1 MRAITWICRLGVIA
15 LAAALLFGAVI
26 VAIAPRVWG
35 VANSWEGQPLELR
48 ALQPLARP
56 THVYD
61 AEDNLIATFQR
72 QNSQPIELAKIP
84 EPVRRAFLV
93 IEDQAFYTHNGV
105 NARSLVRAVL
115 SNVASDNP
123 QQGASTI
130 TMQVAKNEFLGGID
144 RDFRYK
150 ALQIHYAMMLENEYT
165 KDQILER
172 YLNTVFFGNNAYGV
186 QAAAEVY
193 FGKTVDQLTFVEAA
207 YLAGLVRSPSGYDPI
222 DNPERSRARFAQVVD
237 LLVESGEMTEA
248 EAQTTLDT
256 FEVPARI
263 QARRADQPDLP
274 RTYFTEALRDYLL
287 NRSNILGSTFQQRE
301 AALYRGGL
309 EIHTTLI
316 PGFQQMAE
324 DARDVLPETQQG
336 FDAAMVSLNTETGA
350 IVAMVGGRGFVP
362 GENEV
367 NMALAPRQTGS
378 SQKIFILSA
387 ALQAGASPDDVIDGR
402 RPCVLPNP
410 GEPSEPFEIRDA
422 VSRQPD
428 SLRAMTWYSINCA
441 FARLAQVVG
450 LNRVV
455 SMTYSMAKSPYLY
468 SGQPATDRDP
478 LQPFPA
484 LATGA
489 NPMSPMD
496 MASGAQTIANGGLH
510 MEPYYVQ
517 YIDDWRGER
526 VYTHDDPGVQVL
538 DRGVALQ
545 AVDVLKGV
553 LTNGT
558 GRRYPLNVPAAGKTG
573 TQVNNTN
580 AWFVGFTPQLTTAV
594 WVGDPDAYTPM
605 VNVPEFDQERV
616 QGGLYPTQIWQQYM
630 NNAHAFLPGNDWEAA
645 PAARAAAAAVPARE
659 RVHLRHHRLQHG
671 RRPERHGAAR
681 RSSRARWICQSGSTA
696 DDCAARNDRTAA
708 GGSSR
713 HGPGAR
719 VRPRRFGHDD
729 PPERARSPRSGQ
741 HRPTRLPDRCV
752 LSDDLLDLQRIDS
765 AIQQLTHRRANLAE
779 RAAAE
784 SAAAEPGPHNQPDR
798 CPHRPSARAQRRD
811 RGGRTDRGRA
821 HPSPGALAGSV
832 AHGVLAT
839 RGGGARRTSSMPWR
853 HGATSSTMA
862 NWPTSKSNRGSS
874 TTSPRR
880 TAPKSSW
887 QPTPSDRHRIW
898 RPPRRRS
905 TSRSPSTRC
914 SAPTQ

>member
-35 VANSWEGQPLELR
+35 VANSWDGQPL
-48 ALQPLARP
+48 ALPAWQPLARP
-56 THVYD
+56 TQVYD
-61 AEDNLIATFQR
+61 AGGNLIATFQR
-72 QNSQPIELAKIP
+72 QNSQPVELAQIP

-93 IEDQAFYTHNGV
+93 VEDREFYTHNGV

-150 ALQIHYAMMLENEYT
+150 ALQIHYAMMLENQYS
-165 KDQILER
+165 KDAIFER

-207 YLAGLVRSPSGYDPI
+207 FLAGLVRSPSGYDPI
-222 DNPERSRARFAQVVD
+222 DNPQRSRARFAQVVD
-237 LLVESGEMTEA
+237 LLVESGELPES
-248 EAQTTLDT
+248 EAQATLET

-263 QARRADQPDLP
+263 QSRRADQPDLP

-287 NRSNILGSTFQQRE
+287 NRSSLLGGTFQQRE

-309 EIHTTLI
+309 DIHTTLI

-324 DARDVLPETQQG
+324 QARNLLPETQQG
-336 FDAAMVSLNTETGA
+336 FDAAMVSLDTNSGA

-378 SQKIFILSA
+378 SQKLFILAA

-410 GEPSEPFEIRDA
+410 GDPTEPFEISDA

-441 FARLAQVVG
+441 YARLAQIVG

-455 SMTYSMAKSPYLY
+455 SMTYSMAKSPYLFP
-468 SGQPATDRDP
+468 GQPEADRDP

-489 NPMSPMD
+489 NPMSPLD
-496 MASGAQTIANGGLH
+496 MAAGAQTIANEGLH

-517 YIDDWRGER
+517 YIDNWRGER

-553 LTNGT
+553 LVSGT

-630 NNAHAFLPGNDWEAA
+630 NNAHAFLPGDDWEAA
-645 PAARAAAAAVPARE
+645 PAARPAQRLYLPGNECIYVVTGYNTVVDPNATVPLPNPEQPAGFANPEAPPTTVPPGSTVPAAPAPPTVQVPIYS
-659 RVHLRHHRLQHG
+659 RVESGTTIPPNVLDPRAPINTVPLDYRI
-671 RRPERHGAAR
+671 AA
-681 RSSRARWICQSGSTA
+681 C
-696 DDCAARNDRTAA
+696 
-708 GGSSR
+708 
-713 HGPGAR
+713 
-719 VRPRRFGHDD
+719 
-729 PPERARSPRSGQ
+729 
-741 HRPTRLPDRCV
+741 
-752 LSDDLLDLQRIDS
+752 
-765 AIQQLTHRRANLAE
+765 
-779 RAAAE
+779 
-784 SAAAEPGPHNQPDR
+784 
-798 CPHRPSARAQRRD
+798 
-811 RGGRTDRGRA
+811 
-821 HPSPGALAGSV
+821 
-832 AHGVLAT
+832 
-839 RGGGARRTSSMPWR
+839 
-853 HGATSSTMA
+853 
-862 NWPTSKSNRGSS
+862 
-874 TTSPRR
+874 
-880 TAPKSSW
+880 
-887 QPTPSDRHRIW
+887 
-898 RPPRRRS
+898 
-905 TSRSPSTRC
+905 
-914 SAPTQ
+914 

>member
-35 VANSWEGQPLELR
+35 VANSWEGEPLTLP

-61 AEDNLIATFQR
+61 ADGTMIAAFQR

-84 EPVRRAFLV
+84 EPVRHAFLV
-93 IEDQAFYTHNGV
+93 VEDREFYSHNGV
-105 NARSLVRAVL
+105 NARSLVRAML
-115 SNVASDNP
+115 SNVASDAP

-144 RDFRYK
+144 RNFRYK
-150 ALQIHYAMMLENEYT
+150 ALQIHYAMMLENQYT
-165 KDQILER
+165 KDEIFER

-186 QAAAEVY
+186 KAAAETY

-207 YLAGLVRSPSGYDPI
+207 FLAGLVRSPSGYDPI
-222 DNPERSRARFAQVVD
+222 DNPDRSRARFAQVVD
-237 LLVESGEMTEA
+237 LLVDTGEMTEA
-248 EAQTTLDT
+248 ESQTTLDT
-256 FEVPARI
+256 FEIPVRTQSRPT
-263 QARRADQPDLP
+263 DQPELP
-274 RTYFTEALRDYLL
+274 RTYYTEALRDYLL
-287 NRSNILGSTFQQRE
+287 NRSNILGDTFQERE

-309 EIHTTLI
+309 EIHTTLV
-316 PGFQQMAE
+316 PSFQQMAE
-324 DARDVLPETQQG
+324 QARDLLPDTQQG
-336 FDAAMVSLNTETGA
+336 FDAAMVSLNTDTGA

-378 SQKIFILSA
+378 SQKTFILSA
-387 ALQAGASPDDVIDGR
+387 ALQAGAAPDDVIDGR

-410 GEPSEPFEIRDA
+410 GDPTEPFEISDA
-422 VSRQPD
+422 VSREPD
-428 SLRAMTWYSINCA
+428 SLRAMTVYSINCA
-441 FARLAQVVG
+441 YARLAQIVG

-455 SMTYSMAKSPYLY
+455 HMTYAMAKSPYLY
-468 SGQPATDRDP
+468 EGQPETDREP

-489 NPMSPMD
+489 NPMSPLD
-496 MASGAQTIANGGLH
+496 MASGAQTIANEGLH
-510 MEPYYVQ
+510 MEPYYVE

-616 QGGLYPTQIWQQYM
+616 QGGLYPTQIWQAYM
-630 NNAHAFLPGNDWEAA
+630 NNAHAFLPGNDWEAP
-645 PAARAAAAAVPARE
+645 PAARAPQRLYLPGNECIYVITGYEIQVDPNATAAAAPVPA
-659 RVHLRHHRLQHG
+659 QPAG
-671 RRPERHGAAR
+671 FANPEA
-681 RSSRARWICQSGSTA
+681 
-696 DDCAARNDRTAA
+696 
-708 GGSSR
+708 
-713 HGPGAR
+713 
-719 VRPRRFGHDD
+719 
-729 PPERARSPRSGQ
+729 PPTTV
-741 HRPTRLPDRCV
+741 PTGTTPP
-752 LSDDLLDLQRIDS
+752 
-765 AIQQLTHRRANLAE
+765 
-779 RAAAE
+779 
-784 SAAAEPGPHNQPDR
+784 PGPPATVQVPVYSRVESGTTIPPNVLDP
-798 CPHRPSARAQRRD
+798 RAPLNTVPLD
-811 RGGRTDRGRA
+811 Y
-821 HPSPGALAGSV
+821 
-832 AHGVLAT
+832 
-839 RGGGARRTSSMPWR
+839 
-853 HGATSSTMA
+853 
-862 NWPTSKSNRGSS
+862 
-874 TTSPRR
+874 
-880 TAPKSSW
+880 
-887 QPTPSDRHRIW
+887 RIAA
-898 RPPRRRS
+898 
-905 TSRSPSTRC
+905 C
-914 SAPTQ
+914 

>member
-15 LAAALLFGAVI
+15 MAASLLFGAVI
-26 VAIAPRVWG
+26 LAVAPRVWG
-35 VANSWEGQPLELR
+35 IANSWEGRPLELR
-48 ALQPLARP
+48 AFQPLARP

-61 AEDNLIATFQR
+61 ADGNRIASFQR

-84 EPVRRAFLV
+84 EPVRHAFLV
-93 IEDQAFYTHNGV
+93 VEDRDFYTHNGV

-130 TMQVAKNEFLGGID
+130 SMQVAKNEFLGGID

-150 ALQIHYAMMLENEYT
+150 ALQIHYAMMLENQYT
-165 KDQILER
+165 KDQLFER

-186 QAAAEVY
+186 QAAAEAY
-193 FGKTVDQLTFVEAA
+193 FGKTVDQITFIEAA

-248 EAQTTLDT
+248 EGQSTLDT

-263 QARRADQPDLP
+263 QTRRADQPDLP

-287 NRSNILGSTFQQRE
+287 NRSDILGSTFQQRE

-324 DARDVLPETQQG
+324 DARDLLPETQQG
-336 FDAAMVSLNTETGA
+336 FDAALVSLNTKTGA
-350 IVAMVGGRGFVP
+350 VVAMVGGRGFVP

-378 SQKIFILSA
+378 SQKLFILAA

-402 RPCVLPNP
+402 RPCILPNP

-428 SLRAMTWYSINCA
+428 SVRAMTWYSINCA
-441 FARLAQVVG
+441 YARLAQIVG

-455 SMTYSMAKSPYLY
+455 KMTYTMAKSPYLY
-468 SGQPATDRDP
+468 EGQPATDRDP

-496 MASGAQTIANGGLH
+496 MAAGAQTIANEGLH
-510 MEPYYVQ
+510 MEPFYVQ

-630 NNAHAFLPGNDWEAA
+630 NNAHAFLPGNDWAPA
-645 PAARAAAAAVPARE
+645 PAAARPPQRLYLPGNECIYVVTGYNPTVDPNAAPPAAPGEPA
-659 RVHLRHHRLQHG
+659 G
-671 RRPERHGAAR
+671 FARPEAPPTTTPAATTVPPPPPATVQAPVYGR
-681 RSSRARWICQSGSTA
+681 VDSGTTIPPNVLDPRAPVNTVPLDYRV
-696 DDCAARNDRTAA
+696 AA
-708 GGSSR
+708 
-713 HGPGAR
+713 
-719 VRPRRFGHDD
+719 
-729 PPERARSPRSGQ
+729 
-741 HRPTRLPDRCV
+741 C
-752 LSDDLLDLQRIDS
+752 
-765 AIQQLTHRRANLAE
+765 
-779 RAAAE
+779 
-784 SAAAEPGPHNQPDR
+784 
-798 CPHRPSARAQRRD
+798 
-811 RGGRTDRGRA
+811 
-821 HPSPGALAGSV
+821 
-832 AHGVLAT
+832 
-839 RGGGARRTSSMPWR
+839 
-853 HGATSSTMA
+853 
-862 NWPTSKSNRGSS
+862 
-874 TTSPRR
+874 
-880 TAPKSSW
+880 
-887 QPTPSDRHRIW
+887 
-898 RPPRRRS
+898 
-905 TSRSPSTRC
+905 
-914 SAPTQ
+914 